1 MLLMRAIKDRPSTV
15 GAVAMIILVIRF
27 FAIYWLTEPSFSGA
41 RFHVSWI
48 SLTALAGIGG
58 IWLYLFIGQ
67 LKGQTIIPIHETWV
81 EEAIR
86 EGALKTNA

>member
-1 MLLMRAIKDRPSTV
+1 V
-15 GAVAMIILVIRF
+15 
-27 FAIYWLTEPSFSGA
+27 
-41 RFHVSWI
+41 
-48 SLTALAGIGG
+48 GG

-86 EGALKTNA
+86 EGALKVNG